1 MAVINSKR
9 LPIPQMNQRKISRTV
24 KRKILLGLIFISPW
38 LIGFVLFTIY
48 PLVSSMYY
56 SLTNYD
62 LLRPPVFVG
71 LENYRQIFTQDSQFR
86 VVAANT
92 LYYVGIGGPIS
103 VLAAYLLAFLLNQ
116 KIKGRA
122 AFRALFFFPAI
133 VPSVVIALIWS
144 FLLNTQYGAINGVLQ
159 SLEMPV
165 IRFLSNPGLA
175 KPSLIMINAWSSGT
189 AMVIF
194 LAALQNV
201 PREYYEA
208 AVVDGANAWHKFWF
222 ITIPMTSPVILY
234 NLIIAFIWGFQDFT
248 LPMLLTGGGPNQSTL
263 FYTMYLYNNAFLFLR
278 MGKASALAWI
288 LFLVIVLFT
297 FILFR
302 TSGRWVFY
310 SSGED

>member
-9 LPIPQMNQRKISRTV
+9 LPITQMKRRKFSRTV

-71 LENYRQIFTQDSQFR
+71 LENYKEIFTHDSQFR

-208 AVVDGANAWHKFWF
+208 AIVDGANAWHKFWF

-288 LFLVIVLFT
+288 LFLVIVFFT

-302 TSGRWVFY
+302 TSGRWVYY

>member
-9 LPIPQMNQRKISRTV
+9 LPITLMNRRKISRTV

-48 PLVSSMYY
+48 PLISSMYY

-71 LENYRQIFTQDSQFR
+71 MENYREIFTQDSQFR

-208 AVVDGANAWHKFWF
+208 AIVDGANAWHKFWF

-310 SSGED
+310 SSGEE

>member
-1 MAVINSKR
+1 
-9 LPIPQMNQRKISRTV
+9 
-24 KRKILLGLIFISPW
+24 
-38 LIGFVLFTIY
+38 
-48 PLVSSMYY
+48 
-56 SLTNYD
+56 
-62 LLRPPVFVG
+62 
-71 LENYRQIFTQDSQFR
+71 
-86 VVAANT
+86 
-92 LYYVGIGGPIS
+92 
-103 VLAAYLLAFLLNQ
+103 LAFLLNQ

-144 FLLNTQYGAINGVLQ
+144 FLLNTQYGAINGVLK

-165 IRFLSNPGLA
+165 IRFLSSPGLA

-208 AVVDGANAWHKFWF
+208 AIVDGANAWHKFWF

-288 LFLVIVLFT
+288 LFLVIVFFT

-302 TSGRWVFY
+302 TSGRWVYY

>member
-1 MAVINSKR
+1 MGVISFKR
-9 LPIPQMNQRKISRTV
+9 LPITQMNRRKISRTV

-48 PLVSSMYY
+48 PLISSMYY

-62 LLRPPVFVG
+62 LLRPPLFVG
-71 LENYRQIFTQDSQFR
+71 LENYREIFTQDSVFR
-86 VVAANT
+86 VVTANT

-103 VLAAYLLAFLLNQ
+103 VLMAYLLAFLLNQ

-208 AVVDGANAWHKFWF
+208 AIVDGANAWHKFWF

>member
-9 LPIPQMNQRKISRTV
+9 LPITQMKRRKISRTV

-38 LIGFVLFTIY
+38 LIGFVLFTVY
-48 PLVSSMYY
+48 PLISSMYY

-92 LYYVGIGGPIS
+92 LYNVGIGGPIS

-208 AVVDGANAWHKFWF
+208 AIVDGANAWHKFWF

-288 LFLVIVLFT
+288 LFLVIVFFT

-302 TSGRWVFY
+302 TSGRWVYY

>member
-1 MAVINSKR
+1 MTVINSKK
-9 LPIPQMNQRKISRTV
+9 LPIAQMKRRKISRTV

-38 LIGFVLFTIY
+38 LIGFVLFTVY
-48 PLVSSMYY
+48 PLISSMYY

-62 LLRPPVFVG
+62 LLRPAVFVG
-71 LENYRQIFTQDSQFR
+71 LENYKEIFTHDSQFR

-103 VLAAYLLAFLLNQ
+103 VFAAYLLAFLLNQ

-208 AVVDGANAWHKFWF
+208 AIVDGANAWHKFWF

-248 LPMLLTGGGPNQSTL
+248 LPMLLTGGGPNQATL

-288 LFLVIVLFT
+288 LFLVIVFFT

-302 TSGRWVFY
+302 TSGRWVYY